1 MIWIPKLS
9 SELVI
14 HTSNDIVEDE
24 ATNVK
29 KELFSNDPQNSVVN
43 SGHESDVYEADVFPQ
58 YPFKLQIGVATAHV
72 LPAAVF
78 VIQLGGGTGVPIH
91 KVNAVV

>member
-1 MIWIPKLS
+1 MS
-9 SELVI
+9 CELVT

-29 KELFSNDPQNSVVN
+29 KELFSNEPQNSADN
-43 SGHESDVYEADVFPQ
+43 SGQESEVYEAEVFPQ
-58 YPFKLQIGVATAHV
+58 YPFKLHIGVATAHV
-72 LPAAVF
+72 FPAAVF

-91 KVNAVV
+91 NVNAVV